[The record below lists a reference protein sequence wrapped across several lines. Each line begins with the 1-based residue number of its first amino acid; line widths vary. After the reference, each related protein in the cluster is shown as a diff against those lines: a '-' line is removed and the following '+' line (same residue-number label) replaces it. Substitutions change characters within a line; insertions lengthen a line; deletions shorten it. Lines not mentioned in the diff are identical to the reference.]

1 MCLYEL
7 FRLEKCIHPKGGR
20 KTTCIRSHEGDV
32 FALISDATDINS
44 MNASIQT
51 QLSLYTMVLSSL
63 KNPNKDLTI
72 TYETKEDDFRETV
85 QLLNSNSVFTKP
97 YSSGINFGSNFLDSM
112 K

>member
-1 MCLYEL
+1 
-7 FRLEKCIHPKGGR
+7 
-20 KTTCIRSHEGDV
+20 
-32 FALISDATDINS
+32 
-44 MNASIQT
+44 
-51 QLSLYTMVLSSL
+51 MVLSSL